1 MDFSSTR
8 NDGVFFSVA
17 ITMPLLATLP
27 GYTFQADGRDAVAD
41 SRESVL
47 DLAQLARGRECGQ
60 RECVAI

>member
-1 MDFSSTR
+1 
-8 NDGVFFSVA
+8 
-17 ITMPLLATLP
+17 MPLLATLP